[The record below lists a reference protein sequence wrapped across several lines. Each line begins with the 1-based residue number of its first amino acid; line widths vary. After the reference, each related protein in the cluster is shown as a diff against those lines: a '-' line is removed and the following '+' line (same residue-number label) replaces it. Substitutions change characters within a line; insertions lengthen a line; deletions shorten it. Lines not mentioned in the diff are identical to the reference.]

1 MLNRI
6 KQYDWRQYNVSL
18 LCIVIL
24 LCLISAFSLYL
35 AGGEDRGTAYMKSQ
49 IAGMVMGLVIILFL
63 SLMDYHFIC
72 RFVGIYYCMGVAL
85 TAATYSPIGVTNETK
100 AARWISLAGITFQP
114 SELMKIILILT
125 LATMFAKNQNK
136 NRQLRYMIPMMLV
149 TAVPVALIVR
159 QPDLS
164 SSLVS
169 VFILVCMIFIAGLSY
184 RILVTIILLGIPI

>member
-35 AGGEDRGTAYMKSQ
+35 AGGEDKGMAYMKSQ
-49 IAGMVMGLVIILFL
+49 IVGMAMGLVIIVFL

-72 RFVGIYYCMGVAL
+72 RFVAVYYCLGIAL
-85 TAATYSPIGVTNETK
+85 TAATYSPIGVTNSTK
-100 AARWISLAGITFQP
+100 AARWIQLAGITFQP

-125 LATMFAKNQNK
+125 LATMFAKNQSK
-136 NRQLRYMIPMMLV
+136 NRYIRYMIPMV
-149 TAVPVALIVR
+149 
-159 QPDLS
+159 
-164 SSLVS
+164 
-169 VFILVCMIFIAGLSY
+169 
-184 RILVTIILLGIPI
+184 LVTINPAVWQ